1 MPKKL
6 FRKWMPNP
14 KKLLEVNG
22 FRSIAHWLQDPNLW
36 HLNRNSV
43 AKAFFI
49 GPFWAAMPM
58 PWQMVTG
65 AVSAILLRANLPLSV
80 ALVWISNPFTMA
92 PIWYFNYRVGSLLMG
107 ERAHEGLHFMMSWEW
122 IAHTFV
128 TIWQPLL
135 LGSLVVGIA
144 LGSIG
149 YLGIHVLW
157 RIQVNLSWRRRLS
170 SRKNK
175 VIFKRPRFLSP
186 VDGVH
191 KPDHH
196 SD

>member
-6 FRKWMPNP
+6 FKKWIPDP
-14 KKLLEVNG
+14 KKLLKIKG
-22 FRSIAHWLQDPNLW
+22 FSAIAHWLQDPNLW

-43 AKAFFI
+43 AKAFFV

-58 PWQMVTG
+58 PWQMVT
-65 AVSAILLRANLPLSV
+65 AALSAMFVRANLPLSV

-92 PIWYFNYRVGSLLMG
+92 PIWYFNYRVGSLLLG
-107 ERAHEGLHFMMSWEW
+107 EHANESLNFVISWEW
-122 IAHTFV
+122 IFHTFAV
-128 TIWQPLL
+128 IWQPLL
-135 LGSLVVGIA
+135 LGSFVVGLA

-175 VIFKRPRFLSP
+175 VVFKKPRFFNTP
-186 VDGVH
+186 DNVH
-191 KPDHH
+191 KQDGL
-196 SD
+196 